1 MKCEEVGKN
10 RLEYLDGFLPADL
23 CAAIDEHL
31 LSCPAC
37 REEIAG
43 LRASWDM
50 LDLYGE
56 VPPSEDFT
64 AKTVSS
70 FRRIRRR
77 ERFLSG
83 FRRVTLAAAAVV
95 LIGLSLFY
103 FNRPPSDTAGGGD
116 PVAVEDLIENLSL
129 IEDMELLQAFGDDL
143 DIAMEYENYLAL
155 GGEESL

>member
-10 RLEYLDGFLPADL
+10 RLEYLDGLLPADL
-23 CAAIDEHL
+23 GMAIDEHL
-31 LSCPAC
+31 ASCPAC

-43 LRASWDM
+43 LRATWDM

-56 VPPSEDFT
+56 VSPSGGFT
-64 AKTVSS
+64 TKTVSS
-70 FRRIRRR
+70 FRWIRRR

-83 FRRVTLAAAAVV
+83 VRRVTLAAAAVI

-103 FNRPPSDTAGGGD
+103 FNMTPSETAGGAD

-129 IEDMELLQAFGDDL
+129 IEDMELLQTFGDDL